1 MEVDLTR
8 LHGLPEL
15 IAKAARGFE
24 RKFVILITNSH

>member
-8 LHGLPEL
+8 LHGLSKL
-15 IAKAARGFE
+15 IAKAVRGFE